1 MKLCPKPLKKEGEN
15 NQRILKIRSGKLM
28 KTKTENKK
36 KLDKTNMNIPELK
49 WGIPLKR
56 NPPYGILLRE
66 PSIGIPF

>member
-1 MKLCPKPLKKEGEN
+1 
-15 NQRILKIRSGKLM
+15 M